1 MVYDP
6 TDEADWR
13 LVVNEV
19 TAFIEVSY
27 SQHKQKTCQ

>member
-6 TDEADWR
+6 TDEDDWR

-19 TAFIEVSY
+19 TAFIEVSFY
-27 SQHKQKTCQ
+27 LT

>member
-6 TDEADWR
+6 TDVGDWR

-19 TAFIEVSY
+19 TAFIDVSF
-27 SQHKQKTCQ
+27 QLI